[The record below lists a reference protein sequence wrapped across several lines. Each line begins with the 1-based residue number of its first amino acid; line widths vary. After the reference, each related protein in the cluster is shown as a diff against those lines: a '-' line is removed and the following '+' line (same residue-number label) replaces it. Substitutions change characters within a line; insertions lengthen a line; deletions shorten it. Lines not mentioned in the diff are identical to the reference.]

1 MEKNSNIETLPQAP
15 VPNSDLKALNALV
28 GKWKLSGDTQGTVM
42 YQWILGGFFLVQH
55 VDLIVFG
62 HNVKSMEVIGHLQS
76 FGDSPGKDI
85 RSRAYDNS
93 GNTFDFVYEMKG
105 ETLTIWGGE
114 KGSPSYYRGKFND
127 DGTVNSG
134 EWVYPGG
141 GYKSTM
147 TKVEE

>member
-15 VPNSDLKALNALV
+15 VPNSDLKALDALV
-28 GKWKLSGDTQGTVM
+28 GKWKLSGDTHGTVM

-62 HNVKSMEVIGHLQS
+62 HNLKGMEVIGHLQS
-76 FGDSPGKDI
+76 FGESPDKDI

-114 KGSPSYYRGKFND
+114 KGSPSYFRGKFNED
-127 DGTVNSG
+127 ATVNNG